1 MTHNSWW
8 QTLKRIIQHRRR
20 NTREAQRALGLD
32 GLMRIQTLVRQSELR
47 HSGEIRVCVE
57 AGLPMHYLLR
67 GSLSRERAVTM
78 FGKLKVWDTE
88 HNNGVLIYLLLADR
102 RIEIVADRGLN
113 ERVSASEWEVVAQ
126 ALSKCI
132 QGSQMAQGLELA
144 IESIHQKL
152 MQHFPLKPGEGHIN
166 ELPDAVVVQP

>member
-8 QTLKRIIQHRRR
+8 QTFKRIIQHRRR
-20 NTREAQRALGLD
+20 HASEAQRALGTD
-32 GLMRIQTLVRQSELR
+32 GLMRIQTLVGQSEQG

-57 AGLPMHYLLR
+57 AGLPMSYLLR
-67 GSLSRERAVTM
+67 GGMSRERAVAM

-102 RIEIVADRGLN
+102 RIEIVTDRGLN
-113 ERVSASEWEVVAQ
+113 ERVSAPQWQAVAQ

-132 QGSQMAQGLELA
+132 QSNQMAQGLELA
-144 IESIHQKL
+144 IESIHQML
-152 MQHFPLKPGEGHIN
+152 MQHFPLTQGKDNIN
-166 ELPDAVVVQP
+166 ELPDAVVVQ